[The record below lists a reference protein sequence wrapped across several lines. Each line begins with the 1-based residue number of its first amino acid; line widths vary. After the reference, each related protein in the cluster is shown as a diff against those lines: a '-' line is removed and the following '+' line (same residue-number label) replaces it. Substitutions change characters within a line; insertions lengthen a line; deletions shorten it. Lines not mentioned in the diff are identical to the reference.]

1 MLEKRIEE
9 RSRILSKKKA
19 VVVTPGKEESSVQER
34 NWDTKDSIINQIYHD
49 YRY

>member
-9 RSRILSKKKA
+9 RSRIITKSKAAASKN
-19 VVVTPGKEESSVQER
+19 EETGQEYER
-34 NWDTKDSIINQIYHD
+34 NWDTKDSIINQIYSD